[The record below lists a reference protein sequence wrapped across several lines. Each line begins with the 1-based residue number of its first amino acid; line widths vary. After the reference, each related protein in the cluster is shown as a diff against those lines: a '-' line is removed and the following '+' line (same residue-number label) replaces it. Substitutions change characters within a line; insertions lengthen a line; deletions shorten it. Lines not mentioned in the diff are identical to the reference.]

1 MKPDDFQYLLE
12 QAREPLIAG
21 DFVRA
26 LAFYEKLTRQ
36 YPGVAAVWFEYGNAA
51 SKSHQADLADRAW
64 RKAIELE
71 PANAELIG
79 MIGHQYQAVRR
90 TDRARECFVQAA
102 AGNPRDINARI
113 SLAVLLEK
121 THRLIESRAA
131 VEECLAI
138 DANDDQ
144 GRYFRAVLDRREGK
158 LEDAERALRDLIASD
173 PKHPYVQYACRYE
186 LAQVLDRTD
195 RFDEAMRFLREAKE
209 LVRALT
215 DTKPLLQGYDQS
227 AESIRRFTASQ
238 PKDILRTW
246 AKYFPERKREAI
258 PPLTFLGGHPRSGT
272 TLLEQ
277 ILDAHPGV
285 AALDEP
291 EAFLEVLQPEFH
303 KSQQLSSPRVNT
315 LRRLYIQ
322 ALLQELGPPAVGKML
337 VDKNPSPTA
346 RLPVFLRVFPEL
358 KVLIAL
364 RDPRD
369 VLLSCYFQNVALN
382 STNVNF
388 LDFERL
394 AKHYADLI
402 GIWLI
407 VREWESFAWL
417 ETRYEDTVAD
427 LAKEGRRVTEFLGLV
442 WHEGQGRFYEQGG
455 KKQLFSPT
463 YQDVTRP
470 VYKRSVA
477 RWHAYEKYLAPILP
491 ALEPFCRKFGY
502 AQ

>member
-1 MKPDDFQYLLE
+1 MNPDDFQYLLDN
-12 QAREPLIAG
+12 AREPLLEG
-21 DFVRA
+21 DFSRA
-26 LAFYEKLTRQ
+26 LARYEKLARL
-36 YPGVAAVWFEYGNAA
+36 YPGVATVWYEYGNAA
-51 SKSHQADLADRAW
+51 QQLRRPELADKAW

-79 MIGHQYQAVRR
+79 MIGHQYQAMRQ
-90 TDRARECFVQAA
+90 TERARECFVQAA

-121 THRLIESRAA
+121 THRLAEARAA

-138 DANDDQ
+138 DAKDDQ
-144 GRYFRAVLDRREGK
+144 GRYFRALLDRREGK
-158 LEDAERALRDLIASD
+158 LEDAERGLRDLIASD
-173 PKHPYVQYACRYE
+173 PRHPYVRYACRYE
-186 LAQVLDRTD
+186 LAQILDRTD
-195 RFDEAMRFLREAKE
+195 RFDEAMRFLVEAKE

-227 AESIRRFTASQ
+227 AESIRRFTESQ

-246 AKYFPERKREAI
+246 AGYFPERKREAI

-277 ILDAHPGV
+277 ILDAHPAV

-291 EAFLEVLQPEFH
+291 GAFLDVLQPEFH
-303 KSQQLSSPRVNT
+303 RSQQLSSPRVNA

-322 ALLQELGPPAVGKML
+322 ALQQELGAAAAGKML

-346 RLPVFLRVFPEL
+346 RLPVWLRVFPEL

-369 VLLSCYFQNVALN
+369 VVLSCYFQNVALN

-388 LDFERL
+388 LDFQHL
-394 AKHYADLI
+394 AKHYTDLM
-402 GIWLI
+402 GIWLM
-407 VREWESFAWL
+407 VREWDGFAWL

-427 LAKEGRRVTEFLGLV
+427 LAKEGRRVTEFLGLT
-442 WHEGQGRFYEQGG
+442 WHEDQARFYEKSGS
-455 KKQLFSPT
+455 KQLFSPT

-477 RWHAYEKYLAPILP
+477 RWHAYEKHLAPIFP
-491 ALEPFCRKFGY
+491 ALEPYCRQFGY
-502 AQ
+502 A